1 MAEGTQE
8 LLQPSSVDELQSIV
22 RDANKVIVNGRE
34 DQSKTMSKAEGLASP
49 PHQQNATTRVSLSRF
64 NHIIE
69 YQPDEYTITVE
80 AGAKISDVAQTLSE
94 HGQYLP
100 FDPPFNEEDLTI
112 GSIIARGLSGP
123 GACRF
128 GVLRDFI
135 LGVTF
140 VDGLGECIRT
150 GGKVVKNAAGC
161 DIPKLMCGT
170 WGSLGAITEATFK
183 VFPIAPEYRTLLFK
197 FPSFEA
203 GHSALLAIGRSQ
215 FTLDVLDLSQ
225 DGHLCVKLGGQSGSM
240 DSRIAALEHE
250 LGLNGEEPD
259 ETFWDTAIALSRFPE
274 TGALVKVATSPK
286 SIPELDTALRPHDQ
300 SRRYSIN
307 GYVAWAHWEN
317 RLDDLHSILE
327 NQGLTGQVVSGPE
340 ASSIIG
346 KQSQATFFNKIK
358 SAFDPERKFP
368 DLYS

>member
-1 MAEGTQE
+1 M
-8 LLQPSSVDELQSIV
+8 LQPSSVDELQSII
-22 RDANKVIVNGRE
+22 RDANCVSVKGRE
-34 DQSKTMSKAEGLASP
+34 ERAAPPFHKEDPKTYI
-49 PHQQNATTRVSLSRF
+49 SLSKF
-64 NHIIE
+64 NRILE

-80 AGAKISDVAQTLSE
+80 AGTKISDVANALSE

-100 FDPPFNEEDLTI
+100 FDPPFIEEALTI
-112 GSIIARGLSGP
+112 GSIIACGLSGP

-135 LGVTF
+135 LGATL

-150 GGKVVKNAAGC
+150 GGKVVKNAAGF

-183 VFPIAPEYRTLLFK
+183 VFPVAPEYRTLVFK

-203 GHSALLAIGRSQ
+203 GHSALVALGRSQ

-240 DSRIAALEHE
+240 DSRVAALEDE
-250 LGLNGEEPD
+250 LGQNGEELN
-259 ETFWDTAIALSRFPE
+259 EAFWEKAIALDRFPE
-274 TGALVKVATSPK
+274 AGALVKVATGPK
-286 SIPELDTALRPHDQ
+286 SLPALDIALRSHGR
-300 SRRYSIN
+300 SSRYSIN
-307 GYVAWAHWEN
+307 GYVAWVHWEN
-317 RLDDLHSILE
+317 PLDELDRILE

-340 ASSIIG
+340 ASAIVG
-346 KQSQATFFNKIK
+346 KQSQATFFDKLK
-358 SAFDPERKFP
+358 SAFDPESKFP

>member
-1 MAEGTQE
+1 MAEAPQE
-8 LLQPSSVDELQSIV
+8 TLQPSSIEELQSVI
-22 RDANKVIVNGRE
+22 RDASKVIVNGRE
-34 DQSKTMSKAEGLASP
+34 DLSKTLSKAEGLASP
-49 PHQQNATTRVSLSRF
+49 PHRQNATTRISLSRF
-64 NHIIE
+64 NRIIE

-80 AGAKISDVAQTLSE
+80 AGARINDVAQALSE

-100 FDPPFNEEDLTI
+100 FDPPFKDEDLSI
-112 GSIIARGLSGP
+112 GSIIARGISGP

-140 VDGLGECIRT
+140 VDGLSECIRT
-150 GGKVVKNAAGC
+150 GGKVVKNAAGF

-183 VFPIAPEYRTLLFK
+183 VFPIAPEYRTLVFK

-203 GHSALLAIGRSQ
+203 GHSALVALGRSQ

-225 DGHLCVKLGGQSGSM
+225 DGHLYVKLGGQSGSM
-240 DSRIAALEHE
+240 DSRVAALESE
-250 LGLNGEEPD
+250 LGLRGEEPD
-259 ETFWDTAIALSRFPE
+259 EAFWDATIALSRFPE
-274 TGALVKVATSPK
+274 AGTLVKVATSPK
-286 SIPELDTALRPHDQ
+286 SLTALDTTLRPHGQ

-307 GYVAWAHWEN
+307 GYVAWIHWEN
-317 RLDDLHSILE
+317 PLDELDRILE

-340 ASSIIG
+340 ASAIVG
-346 KQSQATFFNKIK
+346 KQSQAKFFDKLK
-358 SAFDPERKFP
+358 SAFDPESKFP